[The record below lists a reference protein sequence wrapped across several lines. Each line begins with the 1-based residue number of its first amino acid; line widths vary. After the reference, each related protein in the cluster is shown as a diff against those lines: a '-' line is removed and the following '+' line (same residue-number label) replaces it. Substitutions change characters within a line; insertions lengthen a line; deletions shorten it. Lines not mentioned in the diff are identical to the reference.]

1 MPVMGCRTVSLMSGR
16 DTKRRSRNEREGC
29 GAYRS
34 GNIWTSR
41 GTTDRAVGCK
51 DWQLSARL
59 NSSRR
64 SLASVRRKAN
74 RPEQGEQRSVAHLAL
89 NPVGKVPV
97 IIDRSNDGRAFVLS
111 QSNAILLYVADKAP
125 GKLLPL
131 DNLRRA
137 LVLERFFYFIT
148 DVISISHA
156 AFQLR
161 RDGGDSTFLDRTTLA
176 RLEFAEHYFS
186 DARFVAGNDFSL
198 ADIAA
203 FSIAFAFQEKLDWR
217 RLPRLGRWFQ
227 EVAERE
233 TVQRGLRAFDCVPTA

>member
-1 MPVMGCRTVSLMSGR
+1 MSVKDAAHTVQGISGR
-16 DTKRRSRNEREGC
+16 PGEPQIELL
-29 GAYRS
+29 GAKT
-34 GNIWTSR
+34 GNCLRVSI
-41 GTTDRAVGCK
+41 A
-51 DWQLSARL
+51 LEEA
-59 NSSRR
+59 
-64 SLASVRRKAN
+64 SLPYVVRQIDLQ
-74 RPEQGEQRSVAHLAL
+74 QGEQRSVAHLAL

-97 IIDRSNDGRAFVLS
+97 IIDRSDDGRAFVLS